1 MNILVVGGG
10 GREHAIAHSLSKSPL
25 TKKLVVAPGNP
36 GIEKF
41 ASCFPIAAEDIDGQC
56 KLAKD
61 INADIVFIGPETP
74 LVAGLKDKLSEIGI
88 NAFGPS
94 KEAAQLEGSKTFSRK
109 FCRRYNIPQP
119 SFKYCNNL
127 KTAKEQIELLNGY
140 CVVKADGLAAGK
152 GVVVCNTVNEAIEA
166 STQMLEENK
175 FGDAGK
181 SILIEERITGI
192 EASVFAV
199 SDGKTAVLLGTAQD
213 HKRAY
218 DNDKGPNT
226 GGMGA
231 ISPAPALN
239 KELNDI
245 IFHNIIIPTINGM
258 RSDGTPYEGILY
270 AGVMLTDEGP
280 KVIEFN
286 CRFGD
291 PETQV
296 ILPRLYTDLVEI
308 IHNTVTNNLEN
319 TSIDLE
325 DNTAIT
331 VVIASKGYPGTFKK
345 GIELPSFHEF
355 DKKDDTIIFHSG
367 TAKNDNENLISSGG
381 RVLSVTAIGHNVQI
395 CRQKAYE
402 AVEKI
407 NWDKGFFRKDI
418 GKH

>member
-10 GREHAIAHSLSKSPL
+10 GREHAIAYSLSKSSSI
-25 TKKLVVAPGNP
+25 KKLIVAPGNP
-36 GIEKF
+36 GIETF
-41 ASCFPIAAEDIDGQC
+41 AECYPIAADDIDGQC

-61 INADIVFIGPETP
+61 MKADIVFIGPEIP
-74 LVAGLKDKLSEIGI
+74 LVLGLKDKLSEIGI

-94 KEAAQLEGSKTFSRK
+94 KEAAQLEGSKTFSRN
-109 FCRRYNIPQP
+109 FCKRYNIPQP
-119 SFKYCNNL
+119 NFKYCSDLN
-127 KTAKEQIELLNGY
+127 TAKDQIELLNGY

-152 GVVVCNTVNEAIEA
+152 GVVVCDTVNEAIDA
-166 STQMLEENK
+166 STQMLEDNK

-199 SDGKTAVLLGTAQD
+199 SDGNTAIILGTAQD

-218 DNDKGPNT
+218 DNDQGPNT

-239 KELNDI
+239 EELNKN
-245 IFHNIIIPTINGM
+245 IFNNIIMPTINGM
-258 RSDGTPYEGILY
+258 RSDGIPYEGILY
-270 AGVMLTDEGP
+270 AGVMLTDQGP

-296 ILPRLYTDLVEI
+296 VLPRLSTDLVDI

-319 TSIDLE
+319 TPIELT

-345 GIELPSFHEF
+345 GIELPSLNNLN
-355 DKKDDTIIFHSG
+355 KQDDILIFHSG

-381 RVLSVTAIGHNVQI
+381 RVFSVTAIGDNVQD
-395 CRQKAYE
+395 CRQKAYK
-402 AVEKI
+402 AVEEI
-407 NWDKGFFRKDI
+407 NWNKGFYRRDI
-418 GKH
+418 GKV